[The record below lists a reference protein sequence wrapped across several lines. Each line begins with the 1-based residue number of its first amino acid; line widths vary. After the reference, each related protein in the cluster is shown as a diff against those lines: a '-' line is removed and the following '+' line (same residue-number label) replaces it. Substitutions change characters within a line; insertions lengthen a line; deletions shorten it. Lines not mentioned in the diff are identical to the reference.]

1 MNGKILNGRPM
12 FNRGRRPSG
21 KTKSVPGTEW
31 FWLPR
36 RLLQTDD
43 TISNAYAQNAW
54 AHAAIKLKARTCASV
69 PLDVLTGN
77 RREREG
83 EPVRGDDALLRLLE
97 CPSPLITGHEFIEA
111 TSIYLDLAGEA
122 FWIAYGRDGQP
133 FRRGEIPSEI
143 LIVQPNGMAPDI
155 DERTGL
161 ILGWKF
167 AAPNGNEYAFTADQV
182 GHPKEFDPANPYR
195 GLAPIT
201 PVIGGMNY
209 ALRATSFNN
218 SLLANGAD
226 PGGII
231 YSDSP
236 LTQDEATGLRNQW
249 EDRHRGSLKAAR
261 LAILSG
267 GLKYEP
273 LSVTAKDMAF
283 TEALG
288 WGKAEILAV
297 LGVTKFDLGEVEETN
312 RASSLTAKAN
322 TWEKTILP
330 RLRLMEST
338 LWHWLFEPLSARLGR
353 DVWVEFDV
361 SEIEA
366 LQAPMTEKAQQA
378 QILVAAGYDKNAV
391 NERLGLGIEDYGTDV
406 AGVDLPNTSVL
417 DSSVAAAPAPDANTL
432 ISVVDKVL
440 AGTLPPET
448 AVTVLLIAFPQM
460 DEAAARA
467 LIASAVPRPASE
479 PVPPATPIT
488 AAHKPAHTKAGAHGL
503 KVGERFNADGKS
515 FRVIRKANWNAK
527 SRDNSKVEKIFRTR
541 MREIF
546 RQIRGEELE
555 AVAKYASVL
564 EPALA
569 ANVQPDDGAPA
580 TASTKAT
587 TEVTQRLQPQGVP
600 FTWPP
605 AFLEWVRAAPDR
617 WEERAREILAEVAPE
632 AAKAAMDSIRMQL
645 GGFDVVNPADK
656 EWAEEAGKRTASM
669 MRVTRQAAARFN
681 QIVLTKIGKDGLAK
695 VSELAKVVEATMG
708 RFIVSD
714 AMTIARTETGFL
726 QESLKQKAAVAEGFT
741 HHEWSNAFDAR
752 PSHQGQGSVRIGEKF
767 PNGLRYPCEI
777 GAPAEEVINCRC
789 TAVPFVAAEELGTE
803 SDLAELNRLIEAGK
817 I

>member
-1 MNGKILNGRPM
+1 MNGKIFNGRPM
-12 FNRGRRPSG
+12 FQRGRRPNA

-54 AHAAIKLKARTCASV
+54 AHAAIKLKARMAASV
-69 PLDVLTGN
+69 PLNILTGN
-77 RREREG
+77 RRERDG
-83 EPVRGDDALLRLLE
+83 EPVRGDDAVLRLLE
-97 CPSPLITGHEFIEA
+97 CPSPLMTGHEFIEA

-122 FWIAYGRDGQP
+122 FWIGYGRNGEP
-133 FRRGEIPSEI
+133 FRRGEIPAEI
-143 LIVQPNGMAPDI
+143 LIIQPAGMAPDI

-161 ILGWKF
+161 VLGWKF

-231 YSDSP
+231 YSESP

-273 LSVTAKDMAF
+273 LAVTAKDMAF
-283 TEALG
+283 SDALG
-288 WGKAEILAV
+288 WGKSEILAV

-338 LWHWLFEPLSARLGR
+338 LWHWMFEPLSARLGR
-353 DVWVEFDV
+353 DIWPEFDV
-361 SEIEA
+361 SEVEA

-378 QILVAAGYDKNAV
+378 QILVAAGYDKSAV
-391 NERLGLGIEDYGTDV
+391 NERLGLKIEEYTAD
-406 AGVDLPNTSVL
+406 AEALAQIENAPE
-417 DSSVAAAPAPDANTL
+417 SSNAATAPDATTL
-432 ISVVDKVL
+432 MAVVEKVG
-440 AGTLPPET
+440 AGTIAPEA
-448 AVTVLLIAFPQM
+448 AVGVLLIAFPQLT
-460 DEAAARA
+460 EAAARA
-467 LIASAVPRPASE
+467 LISAATPKQTE
-479 PVPPATPIT
+479 PPAPAAASVPEPIAKQTVAKPT
-488 AAHKPAHTKAGAHGL
+488 AGV
-503 KVGERFNADGKS
+503 KVGERFYVDGKA

-527 SRDNSKVEKIFRTR
+527 SRDDSKVERIFRTR

-546 RQIRGEELE
+546 RQIRTEEMD
-555 AVAKYASVL
+555 AVAKYQTVL

-569 ANVQPDDGAPA
+569 ANVERTNEDTA

-587 TEVTQRLQPQGVP
+587 TEVTQRLQPQGIP
-600 FTWPP
+600 FVWPP
-605 AFLEWVRAAPDR
+605 GVPGMGAFGAGSVGNT
-617 WEERAREILAEVAPE
+617 RARNPGRGCTGSRGGRDEFATG
-632 AAKAAMDSIRMQL
+632 SI
-645 GGFDVVNPADK
+645 G
-656 EWAEEAGKRTASM
+656 
-669 MRVTRQAAARFN
+669 RVR
-681 QIVLTKIGKDGLAK
+681 
-695 VSELAKVVEATMG
+695 
-708 RFIVSD
+708 
-714 AMTIARTETGFL
+714 
-726 QESLKQKAAVAEGFT
+726 
-741 HHEWSNAFDAR
+741 
-752 PSHQGQGSVRIGEKF
+752 
-767 PNGLRYPCEI
+767 
-777 GAPAEEVINCRC
+777 RC
-789 TAVPFVAAEELGTE
+789 
-803 SDLAELNRLIEAGK
+803 
-817 I
+817 